1 MLNDKEKQLLM
12 QLRKNSRVNINDV
25 AKKFNHA
32 TSTMYDMLH
41 RLEYKNIITHTSKVA
56 FDKIGYPIKVF
67 IIVKTTL
74 NNKDKLKEYLQN
86 KSNVNSLDIINHRSN
101 FHMECIFR
109 TQIEVEE
116 FLEELEERHT
126 LSEINVYTVIETI
139 HTEKF
144 LTKEEHFTN

>member
-41 RLEYKNIITHTSKVA
+41 RLEYKNIIAHTSKVA
-56 FDKIGYPIKVF
+56 FEKIGYPIKVF
-67 IIVKTTL
+67 IIIKTSLTH
-74 NNKDKLKEYLQN
+74 KDKLRAYLQT
-86 KSNVNSLDIINHRSN
+86 KPQINSLHTINHSSS

-109 TQIEVEE
+109 NQIEVEE
-116 FLEELEERHT
+116 FLEDLEDRNA
-126 LSEINVYTVIETI
+126 LSEINVYNVLETI
-139 HTEKF
+139 YTEKF
-144 LTKEEHFTN
+144 LTEKEHFTN